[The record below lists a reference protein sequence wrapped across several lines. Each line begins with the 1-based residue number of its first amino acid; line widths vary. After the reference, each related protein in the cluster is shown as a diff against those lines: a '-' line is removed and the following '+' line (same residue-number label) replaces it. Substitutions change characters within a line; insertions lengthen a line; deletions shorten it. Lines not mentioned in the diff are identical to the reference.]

1 MQYLAIFIVPK
12 TVAIFLSVFIFPRLL
27 TRRRRHNF
35 YALKRIFCSTP
46 YKYAP
51 FPLPNMG
58 MFPKKIP
65 RAVAIFINLCFP
77 KITHTRR
84 RGHDFYALKRL
95 FCWMPYK
102 YSPIPLPNMRM
113 FSKYPKQ
120 LQSSSIVGFTRYSLT
135 QTQAY
140 FYALKRLYWMQYKYA
155 PIPLPNIGWKNL
167 RRDRRASRCA
177 EACLATECGCPFS

>member
-12 TVAIFLSVFIFPRLL
+12 TVAIFLSVFIFPRLR

-35 YALKRIFCSTP
+35 LCSQENILFDAVQIYHDP
-46 YKYAP
+46 PPKYAYV
-51 FPLPNMG
+51 F
-58 MFPKKIP
+58 KIP
-65 RAVAIFINLCFP
+65 NAVAIFINLCFP

-84 RGHDFYALKRL
+84 RGHDFYVLKRL
-95 FCWMPYK
+95 FCWMP
-102 YSPIPLPNMRM
+102 
-113 FSKYPKQ
+113 
-120 LQSSSIVGFTRYSLT
+120 
-135 QTQAY
+135 
-140 FYALKRLYWMQYKYA
+140 YKYA